1 MFGILRMLLLQV
13 KKLSMAKDIQL
24 HFGFVYKVD
33 LMKCRKEDEDLLS
46 IFIRKKGSCMSLK
59 KDFSNLS
66 KKNLQL

>member
-1 MFGILRMLLLQV
+1 MYGILRMLLLQV

-46 IFIRKKGSCMSLK
+46 IFIRKKE
-59 KDFSNLS
+59 N
-66 KKNLQL
+66 